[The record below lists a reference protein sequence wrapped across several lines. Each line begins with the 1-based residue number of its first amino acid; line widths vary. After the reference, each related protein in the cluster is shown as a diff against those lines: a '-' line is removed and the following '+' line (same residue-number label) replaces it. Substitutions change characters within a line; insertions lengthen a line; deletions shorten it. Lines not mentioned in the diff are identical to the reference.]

1 MLRDTLSA
9 SPLSWYRMVHA
20 WVGQI
25 VLDCN
30 DFKTKLAKCR
40 DPPMEARS
48 LLVEAMAA
56 LPLVHGRT
64 AAWCGRA
71 AITCSTRG
79 ASIDG
84 AEAGPELSHF

>member
-1 MLRDTLSA
+1 MLQA
-9 SPLSWYRMVHA
+9 GVK
-20 WVGQI
+20 QI
-25 VLDCN
+25 VLKCN
-30 DFKTKLAKCR
+30 EIKTKVAKCR
-40 DPPMEARS
+40 DPALGARS

-84 AEAGPELSHF
+84 AESGPELSHF